1 MRFNCFFLQSFL
13 HTTLIF
19 MCTYFIEV
27 CVPSWLGCAVY
38 FVETSMCSLARLNQ
52 AQIGVSSE
60 NGAKDSPGFNNRSF
74 DWHYYFHFSIGC
86 FSFSFISNYQVAT
99 VAALLTF
106 SNNTPKQNS
115 QYISATPSRSTISMQ
130 LTAIHTICS
139 THATIIS

>member
-1 MRFNCFFLQSFL
+1 ML
-13 HTTLIF
+13 
-19 MCTYFIEV
+19 
-27 CVPSWLGCAVY
+27 LGKDVY
-38 FVETSMCSLARLNQ
+38 FFKTSSMCSLTRMCISLNLVVCVTWQRLNQ
-52 AQIGVSSE
+52 TQIGVSSE

-74 DWHYYFHFSIGC
+74 DWHYYFHFSIVC
-86 FSFSFISNYQVAT
+86 FSFSSISNYKVAT

-106 SNNTPKQNS
+106 SNNTTKQNS